1 MNAPSPGITTRI
13 EPWRWQMVWLL
24 FLATLINYMDRRTMN
39 STSTYIINEFGLGE
53 SGYSQVEF
61 AFGISFAFFQ
71 IVAGFLVDR
80 FSLRWLYFAALL
92 TWSAAGLCTGLV
104 STFGLLV
111 ACRVLLGVGEAFN
124 WPCAVSAVRRVM
136 PPDSRP
142 YANGLFHSGASVGA
156 VLTPLLAY
164 LIIDPQTGQGWR
176 TLFIVVGAIGAI
188 WLVLWLGLAS
198 GERGRLIDTPARE
211 DPPTLATATPV
222 NATATAAAADQS
234 LVPFAQ
240 VFAMRTF
247 WLAIAVGVSV
257 NVCWHFC
264 NTWFPRYLTREL
276 SIAGGNWQLMIAGF
290 FIAADL
296 GSILAGWGTRRIIRA
311 GYSIERARKL
321 VLTLTA
327 GLCLML
333 IPAVLTTVAWLA
345 VLLFFVAAA
354 GSMGGFANYFALS
367 QDVVAHHTAKVL
379 GLIGFTSWVIIS
391 LLALVA
397 GSFFDAY
404 QTFVPLFIVVA
415 FVPLAGALLGWLWPE
430 RR

>member
-1 MNAPSPGITTRI
+1 MNVPSPTTAQRI

-24 FLATLINYMDRRTMN
+24 FFATLINYMDRRTMN

-53 SGYSQVEF
+53 TGYSQVEF
-61 AFGISFAFFQ
+61 AFGISFAVFQ

-104 STFGLLV
+104 NTLGLLI

-124 WPCAVSAVRRVM
+124 WPCAVTAVRRVM
-136 PPDSRP
+136 PPDSRA

-164 LIIDPQTGQGWR
+164 LIINPQTGDGWR
-176 TLFIVVGAIGAI
+176 TLFIVVGAIGGI
-188 WLVLWLGLAS
+188 WLVLWLILAS
-198 GERGRLIDTPARE
+198 GERGRLIDTPARDE
-211 DPPTLATATPV
+211 ATAQRALAVPTGAV
-222 NATATAAAADQS
+222 ADQPS
-234 LVPFAQ
+234 VPFAR
-240 VFAMRTF
+240 VFTMRTF

-276 SIAGGNWQLMIAGF
+276 SFEGGSWQLMIAGF
-290 FIAADL
+290 FIAADI
-296 GSILAGWGTRRIIRA
+296 GSITAGWVTRRIIRT

-321 VLTLTA
+321 VLTGTA
-327 GLCLML
+327 SLCLLL
-333 IPAVLTTVAWLA
+333 IPAVLTGVAWLA

-367 QDVVAHHTAKVL
+367 QDVVAQHTAKVL
-379 GLIGFTSWVIIS
+379 GLIGFSSWVIIS
-391 LLALVA
+391 MLALVT
-397 GSFFDAY
+397 GSFFDTY
-404 QTFVPLFIVVA
+404 QTFVPLFIAVA
-415 FVPLAGALLGWLWPE
+415 FVPLAGAMLSWLWPE
-430 RR
+430 PPD